1 MKKYLFLCLS
11 AMLALVLVSCSSD
24 SNDDDLANGGNKVNN
39 EEVYKKLTGEWIC
52 YYQYWEESE
61 TSEPYQ
67 EDAYYNTD
75 DFAITFNEDLT
86 GYLKVVGSADNDYD
100 ELLEH
105 GHSENFT
112 YKVDKLIIYT
122 DGDDQWLITSL
133 TDTELHI
140 KWQDGDYIIIAK
152 FVKRTPLSG
161 KVSNLIFRTEYSES
175 SSYSDSYSFSYNFR
189 GELNGITY
197 NNSKLTYGSY
207 QNGERNIT
215 WYNGDKLKLVDN
227 NKSAEVFLRNSSIAS
242 AQYDDKGYLIA
253 VSGGNRNIKY
263 KYSNGNLSSWE
274 ESDLKIDYEYSKE
287 KNDANIDLNYFIDY
301 SLPSQGQIY
310 DVFNYLELGF
320 NAKKSNNLISKLII
334 PSDAADFYFTYSYER
349 NSDGKISKIERKC
362 IDHFSNNLLNK
373 CTIEVEYYK

>member
-61 TSEPYQ
+61 ISDPYK
-67 EDAYYNTD
+67 EDAYYSTD

-86 GYLKVVGSADNDYD
+86 GYLKVVSSADNDYD

-152 FVKRTPLSG
+152 FVR
-161 KVSNLIFRTEYSES
+161 R
-175 SSYSDSYSFSYNFR
+175 
-189 GELNGITY
+189 
-197 NNSKLTYGSY
+197 
-207 QNGERNIT
+207 
-215 WYNGDKLKLVDN
+215 
-227 NKSAEVFLRNSSIAS
+227 
-242 AQYDDKGYLIA
+242 
-253 VSGGNRNIKY
+253 
-263 KYSNGNLSSWE
+263 
-274 ESDLKIDYEYSKE
+274 
-287 KNDANIDLNYFIDY
+287 
-301 SLPSQGQIY
+301 
-310 DVFNYLELGF
+310 
-320 NAKKSNNLISKLII
+320 
-334 PSDAADFYFTYSYER
+334 
-349 NSDGKISKIERKC
+349 
-362 IDHFSNNLLNK
+362 
-373 CTIEVEYYK
+373 

>member
-11 AMLALVLVSCSSD
+11 AILALALVSCSSD
-24 SNDDDLANGGNKVNN
+24 SDDDDLANGGNKVNN
-39 EEVYKKLTGEWIC
+39 EEVYKKLVGEWIC

-67 EDAYYNTD
+67 EDAYYSTD
-75 DFAITFNEDLT
+75 DFALTFNQDLT
-86 GYLKVVGSADNDYD
+86 GYLKSEGSPDNDYD
-100 ELLEH
+100 GLLEH
-105 GHSENFT
+105 GHSESFT

-152 FVKRTPLSG
+152 FVKRMPISG

-175 SSYSDSYSFSYNFR
+175 SSYSDSYSFSYDFR
-189 GELNGITY
+189 GELNGIAY

-215 WYNGDKLKLVDN
+215 WYNGDKLKLVDKD
-227 NKSAEVFLRNSSIAS
+227 KSAEVFLRNSSIAS

-301 SLPSQGQIY
+301 SLPSKGYHFDIL
-310 DVFNYLELGF
+310 NYLELGF
-320 NAKKSNNLISKLII
+320 NAKKSNNLVSKII
-334 PSDAADFYFTYSYER
+334 TPSDCDYYFTYSYER
-349 NSDGKISKIERKC
+349 DSDGKISKIERKC
-362 IDHFSNNLLNK
+362 IDRFSNNLLNE